1 MNFVKQYLNR
11 LFIDTAA
18 ANRRTILAML
28 DPLPGGRL
36 LDMGC
41 GDGAYTK
48 EWAARVQPAELHG
61 VEIWEDAVSVARE
74 RGLTVHIADLN
85 EPLPLLD
92 SFFDVIL
99 CNQVLDHLYNPDNLL
114 REVHRLLRPNG
125 YAIISIGNIAAWHNI
140 LSLGLGFQPPLIHA
154 SPEVLVGNPLS
165 PFADEALPSKG
176 HGHLRVWAWMGFRDL
191 LKHHGLRILAMC
203 GCGWYPLPPSMAS
216 IMCRLD
222 RMHSVYLIAKV
233 TK

>member
-1 MNFVKQYLNR
+1 MNFVKQYLYR
-11 LFIDTAA
+11 IFSDTTA

-28 DPLPGGRL
+28 DPRPGGRL

-41 GDGAYTK
+41 GNGAFTK
-48 EWAARVQPAELHG
+48 EVATRVQAAELYG
-61 VEIWEDAVSVARE
+61 VEIWEDAASGARE
-74 RGLTVHIADLN
+74 CGLTVHIADLN
-85 EPLPLLD
+85 EPLPYLD
-92 SFFDVIL
+92 SFFDVIH
-99 CNQVLDHLYNPDNLL
+99 CNQILDHLHNPDNLL

-140 LSLGLGFQPPLIHA
+140 FSLCLGFQPPLIHA
-154 SPEVLVGNPLS
+154 SPEALVGNPLY
-165 PFADEALPSKG
+165 PYADDPLVSKG
-176 HGHLRVWAWMGFRDL
+176 HGHLRVWAWMGFRNL

-222 RMHSVYLIAKV
+222 KMHSVYMIAKV